1 MEVSLKQAVGILDK
15 ADRIIVTGHIYP
27 DGDSLGSILALSQ
40 ALTALHKNVQM
51 YIDDDIP
58 LVYHFLPGVEN
69 VKKPEGKVEADLL
82 VVLDASD
89 DERIGKVKNIT
100 DAPMLNIDHHISN
113 IKFADFWYLDTKA
126 AATGEIIMELL
137 TLIQAKVTPEI
148 ATALYTA
155 IATDCGF
162 FRYANTTANTMIQA
176 ARLIE
181 YGARPNIIAEALE
194 TKPLNTILALKEVLD
209 SLEFYADGQVA
220 TITLL
225 PELLEATSTTD
236 GFINYPRNIEGVE
249 VAVMFK
255 VVEEGSVRISMR
267 SKEVDVS
274 KIALLFG
281 GGGHKRAAGCTLNG
295 DIASVKDKLLTAICN
310 HLNSDKTR
318 LEE

>member
-1 MEVSLKQAVGILDK
+1 MEVSLKRVADILEK
-15 ADRIIVTGHIYP
+15 ATNIIVTGHIYP
-27 DGDSLGSILALSQ
+27 DGDSLGSILALSEVL
-40 ALTALHKNVQM
+40 ASSNKNVQM

-58 LVYHFLPGVEN
+58 LVYHFLPGAEN
-69 VKKPEGKVEADLL
+69 IKKPDGKVQADLL

-89 DERIGKVKNIT
+89 DERIGKVKTIT
-100 DAPMLNIDHHISN
+100 DAPILNIDHHISN
-113 IKFADFWYLDTKA
+113 IKFADYWYLDTKA

-137 TLIQAKVTPEI
+137 MIMHARITPDI
-148 ATALYTA
+148 AAALYTA

-162 FRYANTTANTMIQA
+162 FRYANTTANTMKQA
-176 ARLIE
+176 AQLIE
-181 YGARPNIIAEALE
+181 CGAKPHVIAETLE
-194 TKPLNTILALKEVLD
+194 TKPLDTVLALKEVLD
-209 SLEFYADGQVA
+209 SLEFFCDGKVA

-225 PELLEATSTTD
+225 PELLEATSTTE

-281 GGGHKRAAGCTLNG
+281 GGGHKRAAGCTLPG
-295 DIASVKDKLLTAICN
+295 DIKTAKQQLLSAIEKQVNADKM
-310 HLNSDKTR
+310 R
-318 LEE
+318 LQQ

>member
-1 MEVSLKQAVGILDK
+1 MEVSLKRAAEILAK
-15 ADRIIVTGHIYP
+15 ANNIIVTGHIYP
-27 DGDSLGSILALSQ
+27 DGDSLGSILALSE
-40 ALTALHKNVQM
+40 ALASFNKKVQM

-58 LVYHFLPGVEN
+58 LVYHFLKGAEN
-69 VKKPEGKVEADLL
+69 VQKPEGKVQADLL

-89 DERIGKVKNIT
+89 DERIGKVKSIT
-100 DAPMLNIDHHISN
+100 DAPILNIDHHISN
-113 IKFADFWYLDTKA
+113 IKFADYWYLDTKA
-126 AATGEIIMELL
+126 AATGEIIMALL
-137 TLIQAKVTPEI
+137 NIMHAKITPDI
-148 ATALYTA
+148 AAALYTA

-162 FRYANTTANTMIQA
+162 FRYANTTANTMTQA

-181 YGARPNIIAEALE
+181 HGAKPNIIAETLE

-209 SLEFYADGQVA
+209 SLEFYDDGKVA

-225 PELLEATSTTD
+225 PELIEATSTTE

-274 KIALLFG
+274 KIALQFG
-281 GGGHKRAAGCTLNG
+281 GGGHKRAAGCTMPG
-295 DIASVKDKLLTAICN
+295 DIKAVKDQLLSAI
-310 HLNSDKTR
+310 HRHVNSGQMR
-318 LEE
+318 FEQ